1 MINEYP
7 GPYVILVPVLCRVR
21 ALTHPDL
28 SLIGALLIR
37 RSASLR
43 GVVVGEAG
51 RPAEGR
57 STRTKERI
65 RLTTM
70 DYLTTIRAVKKL
82 KVQTGSLACMGCGYE
97 HNCSL
102 HGCAILRN
110 AAEYMEAALAM
121 YDHLNSLLDQMEQ
134 M

>member
-1 MINEYP
+1 MIWYA
-7 GPYVILVPVLCRVR
+7 PVLCRVR

-57 STRTKERI
+57 SSKNIKEEK
-65 RLTTM
+65 
-70 DYLTTIRAVKKL
+70 Y
-82 KVQTGSLACMGCGYE
+82 G
-97 HNCSL
+97 
-102 HGCAILRN
+102 
-110 AAEYMEAALAM
+110 
-121 YDHLNSLLDQMEQ
+121 
-134 M
+134 